1 MLRKLKKGEKVSE
14 ISSFIESFEKIY
26 PDLMVLD
33 RKDEFERIK
42 LAGKVELL
50 QEMRDKLGRNSQ
62 AD

>member
-1 MLRKLKKGEKVSE
+1 MSE

-50 QEMRDKLGRNSQ
+50 QEMRDKLGRTSQ
-62 AD
+62 VD

>member
-1 MLRKLKKGEKVSE
+1 MENILSFVEKFSKL
-14 ISSFIESFEKIY
+14 Y

-50 QEMRDKLGRNSQ
+50 QEMRGKLIRAEDDNQKS
-62 AD
+62 

>member
-1 MLRKLKKGEKVSE
+1 MENILSFVEKFSKL
-14 ISSFIESFEKIY
+14 Y

-50 QEMRDKLGRNSQ
+50 NEMRAELKKKENDSTTN
-62 AD
+62 